1 MEKKDEELIQ
11 SLLGHD
17 AELKRYYEEHLALE
31 RRLSEFNR
39 KLYLTPEQ
47 EFEKKEIQKRK
58 LSGKDRIMEIL
69 GRHRGGARAEAGA
82 DSPPNRRSC

>member
-11 SLLGHD
+11 SLLGRD
-17 AELKRYYEEHLALE
+17 AELKQYYDEHVQLEQRLA
-31 RRLSEFNR
+31 EFNR

-47 EFEKKEIQKRK
+47 ELERKQIQKRK

-69 GRHRGGARAEAGA
+69 SRYRGTTARGA
-82 DSPPNRRSC
+82 SL

>member
-11 SLLGHD
+11 SLVSGD
-17 AELKRYYEEHLALE
+17 PELKRFYEEHLELE
-31 RRLSEFNR
+31 RQLAEFNR

-47 EFEKKEIQKRK
+47 EIEKKALQKKK

-69 GRHRGGARAEAGA
+69 EKYRGAGRGANA
-82 DSPPNRRSC
+82 